1 MGLIQSLDPATFLQ
15 HYGKQAGAALKSSPT
30 KLTSWV
36 NTNDLAVF
44 RILNEREVELD
55 GLTGIPRVYEVV

>member
-1 MGLIQSLDPATFLQ
+1 
-15 HYGKQAGAALKSSPT
+15 
-30 KLTSWV
+30 V

-55 GLTGIPRVYEVV
+55 GLTGIHRVYEVV